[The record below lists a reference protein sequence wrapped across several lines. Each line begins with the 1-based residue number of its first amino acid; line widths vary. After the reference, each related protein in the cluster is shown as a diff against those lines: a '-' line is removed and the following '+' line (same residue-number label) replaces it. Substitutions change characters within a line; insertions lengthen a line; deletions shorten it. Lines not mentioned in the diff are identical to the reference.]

1 MLCSKNK
8 YAGLFESLQF
18 QFFECIDYG
27 SRYGEVS
34 EWLIEPVSKTG
45 VRHWR
50 TAGSNPA
57 LSVESAN
64 PALAGFEPQKGVGK
78 EFSHVVGV
86 TGAKRR
92 QRGRAPME
100 IRLCGFGFQ
109 SRPLRY
115 IG

>member
-1 MLCSKNK
+1 MCS
-8 YAGLFESLQF
+8 LLS
-18 QFFECIDYG
+18 
-27 SRYGEVS
+27 
-34 EWLIEPVSKTG
+34 
-45 VRHWR
+45 

-86 TGAKRR
+86 TRASRASEARG
-92 QRGRAPME
+92 GRAPME

-109 SRPLRY
+109 SRPLRSSLRY
-115 IG
+115 ERHTVFLLINDN